1 MTTAGSSPRPAVGAV
16 GRPGAPTGVDTGPR
30 PLIRWRGWRPA
41 LWAAAVIAV
50 LVTWGVTFIV
60 AAYQTLMHAG
70 VCNEP
75 APAAD
80 LAQAQR
86 ALVLLAAVATIPWA
100 VALLRT
106 RYRLRV
112 AVFAVVALA
121 PVAVWTVQA
130 LQATPADYVL
140 NWCLY

>member
-1 MTTAGSSPRPAVGAV
+1 MTTAGSSHRPDVGAV
-16 GRPGAPTGVDTGPR
+16 GQPGAPTGVDTGPR

-41 LWAAAVIAV
+41 LWTAAVIAV
-50 LVTWGVTFIV
+50 LVTWAVTFIV
-60 AAYQTLMHAG
+60 SAYQTLMHAG
-70 VCNEP
+70 VCTEP

-86 ALVLLAAVATIPWA
+86 AFVLLAAVTAIPWA

-106 RYRLRV
+106 RHRLRV
-112 AVFAVVALA
+112 GLFAVVALA
-121 PVAVWTVQA
+121 PVTVWTVQA
-130 LQATPADYVL
+130 LRATPADYVL

>member
-1 MTTAGSSPRPAVGAV
+1 MTTAGSSHPPAVGAV
-16 GRPGAPTGVDTGPR
+16 GQPGAPTGVDTGPR

-41 LWAAAVIAV
+41 RWVTIVAAV
-50 LVTWGVTFIV
+50 LVTWVATFV
-60 AAYQTLMHAG
+60 VSAYQTLMHAG

-75 APAAD
+75 AQGED

-86 ALVLLAAVATIPWA
+86 SLLLLAAVVATPWA
-100 VALLRT
+100 VVLLRT

-112 AVFAVVALA
+112 GLFAVVALA

-130 LQATPADYVL
+130 LRATPADYVL
-140 NWCLY
+140 SWCLY